1 MAVNLA
7 LKYSKEVDKRFRM
20 KSLTDIAVGVK
31 HDFIGVVTVRVFGF
45 TAQALNDYTRTG
57 SNRYGTPAELQDVV
71 QELTLTKD
79 RGVPITVD
87 KGNYMQGMELKKAG
101 EIVTMQIDEV
111 FTPELDTYRLAKL
124 AAAATANSRVAT
136 AAITASNAYD
146 KFLDAGVAMDNDL
159 VPSEGRVA
167 FVTPT
172 FYKFIKQDV
181 TALLDSELSQKV
193 KFSGV
198 MGELDG
204 VKIVKVPSNRMP
216 ANASFIVMH
225 PSCFASPK
233 TLNEIN
239 VNDKPQGISGML
251 IEMRFI
257 YDAFVMDQRKLGV
270 YYHKV
275 A

>member
-57 SNRYGTPAELQDVV
+57 ANRYGTPAELQDVV

-136 AAITASNAYD
+136 AVITASNAYD

-181 TALLDSELSQKV
+181 TALLDSDLSQKV

-239 VNDKPQGISGML
+239 VNDNPQGISGML

-257 YDAFVMDQRKLGV
+257 YDAFVMEQRKLGIW
-270 YYHKV
+270 YHKTS
-275 A
+275 